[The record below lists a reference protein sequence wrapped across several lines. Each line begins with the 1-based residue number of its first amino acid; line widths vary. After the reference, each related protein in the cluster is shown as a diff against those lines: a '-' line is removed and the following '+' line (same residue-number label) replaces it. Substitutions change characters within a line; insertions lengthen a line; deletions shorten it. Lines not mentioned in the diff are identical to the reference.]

1 MKKGDVVQVR
11 QGFIDE
17 AYDLDLSGWRGRILE
32 IYEDGAVYIRWDS
45 HTLLHEMP
53 EAVIAA
59 CEEERLEWA
68 DFVFSPD
75 DVEPAEARDTPAD
88 VEEALDELY
97 DRHAWDW
104 LGEDGKLTRQVLAGL
119 DTDDYDAM
127 AAAWKAYMDTHLSV
141 PFDAEVYEHQERG
154 PFRAGDRVRVLA
166 ITEADA
172 DYGVIVRLRKGRRQ
186 YHFPLCDLAALD
198 EDSEDG
204 EIVRQYRIW
213 FANR

>member
-1 MKKGDVVQVR
+1 MQRGDSVR
-11 QGFIDE
+11 VKPGVEDE
-17 AYDLDLSGWRGRILE
+17 DFGYDLSGWEGRVME
-32 IYEDGAVYIRWDS
+32 VERKSVTVAWDS
-45 HTLLHEMP
+45 HTLRRDMP
-53 EAVIAA
+53 AAMITA
-59 CEEERLEWA
+59 CEKIGMSW
-68 DFVFSPD
+68 DIYVFGPED
-75 DVEPAEARDTPAD
+75 LEPAEARDTPAD
-88 VEEALDELY
+88 VERALDDLY

-119 DTDDYDAM
+119 DTGDYYAM

-154 PFRAGDRVRVLA
+154 PFRAGDRVRVLS

>member
-1 MKKGDVVQVR
+1 MKKGDSVR
-11 QGFIDE
+11 VKPGVKDADFG
-17 AYDLDLSGWRGRILE
+17 YDLSGWQGRVVE
-32 IYEDGAVYIRWDS
+32 VEDALITVAWDS
-45 HTLLHEMP
+45 HTLRHDMP
-53 EAVIAA
+53 PAMITA
-59 CEEERLEWA
+59 CEESGMSW
-68 DFVFSPD
+68 
-75 DVEPAEARDTPAD
+75 DVYLLYPKDLEPAEARDTPAD
-88 VEEALDELY
+88 VEDALDELY

-119 DTDDYDAM
+119 DTDDYYAM
-127 AAAWKAYMDTHLSV
+127 AAAWKAYMDAHLRV
-141 PFDAEVYEHQERG
+141 PFDAEVYEHQDRG

-198 EDSEDG
+198 ESSKDG

>member
-1 MKKGDVVQVR
+1 MKKGDSVR
-11 QGFIDE
+11 VKPGVKDE
-17 AYDLDLSGWRGRILE
+17 DFGYDLSGWQGRVVE
-32 IYEDGAVYIRWDS
+32 VEDTLITVAWDS
-45 HTLLHEMP
+45 HTLRHDMP
-53 EAVIAA
+53 PAMITA
-59 CEEERLEWA
+59 CEEIGMSW
-68 DFVFSPD
+68 
-75 DVEPAEARDTPAD
+75 DVYMVYPKDLEPAEARDTPAD

-119 DTDDYDAM
+119 DTDDYYAM

-141 PFDAEVYEHQERG
+141 PFDAEVYEHQDRG
-154 PFRAGDRVRVLA
+154 PFRIGDRVRVLV
-166 ITEADA
+166 ITEADE
-172 DYGVIVRLRKGRRQ
+172 DYGVIVRMRKGRRQ